1 MGGDGTSPSRLITAN
16 EQTPCRIVAPHSA
29 SCNFQHTLSLRG
41 ELAFPRV
48 QRAWCR
54 FWRWPAAFLPTT
66 PSSPPPSP
74 RQNNV
79 HTGNA
84 LNTKQI
90 GRETQERLTRYL
102 QHLVNYPK
110 YKVLSERIYICCQAS
125 LANPLKTNFC
135 QIGSGWASAV
145 NNGDFILVS

>member
-1 MGGDGTSPSRLITAN
+1 MLVLAFLSSELVGVGVCCWLLVGGDGTSPSRLITAN

-54 FWRWPAAFLPTT
+54 FWRWPAAFLPPT
-66 PSSPPPSP
+66 PSSPPPTP
-74 RQNNV
+74 HQNNV

-102 QHLVNYPK
+102 QHLVNYHN
-110 YKVLSERIYICCQAS
+110 YKVLSEWIY
-125 LANPLKTNFC
+125 
-135 QIGSGWASAV
+135 V
-145 NNGDFILVS
+145 VRLVW